1 MSLITRATPKN
12 PHHARVTAAKTRS
25 AAKANK
31 RASFGCWTAHCDG
44 GRSSTIVSGKCQTFL
59 CRRRHQQRRPPLAK
73 IRPGRPAPA
82 MGPGTA
88 AEVPK
93 YLFIRSGRRN
103 VKFEHAIRLFYWC
116 IGSRGW
122 KWECKTVSDVG
133 HSTKAVQ
140 RVEDQLGS
148 AGCRCWHPRSGSARF
163 GGQVGGYHEN
173 RLNVSRLQKNRFKP
187 SPDQAGVQP
196 LRQRICF
203 EPDPRNREAKSFKEL
218 DTVSLRW

>member
-1 MSLITRATPKN
+1 MDCEIS
-12 PHHARVTAAKTRS
+12 AR
-25 AAKANK
+25 NE
-31 RASFGCWTAHCDG
+31 G
-44 GRSSTIVSGKCQTFL
+44 
-59 CRRRHQQRRPPLAK
+59 RRRLHRRPRGQVNKFPT
-73 IRPGRPAPA
+73 G
-82 MGPGTA
+82 A
-88 AEVPK
+88 AEERQEKHGPSRGDHRHLIVNQ
-93 YLFIRSGRRN
+93 LGRKRRQS
-103 VKFEHAIRLFYWC
+103 IDLTSRC